1 LKVLFQ
7 TVDPAPEQALALLAK
22 HLPDAQ
28 FSLWPQGKDKVHD
41 VAVCWKPPADFFTGR
56 TFKAIFNIGAGVDA
70 LLQHGGLPSDTM
82 IVRLEDAGMAAQM
95 EEYAAWAALTYL
107 RNFNVYA
114 HQQASAQW
122 QPLQPRAREDFAV
135 GIMGLGLLGQRVA
148 GYLRDMGFTV
158 RGWNRSSRSIE
169 GVECYSGAAG
179 LHDFLAG
186 TRMLVCLLPL
196 TDETRGVLNRELL
209 SQLPPASYL
218 VNIARGLH
226 LNEAD
231 LLTLLD
237 AGHLAGATLD
247 VFAQEPL
254 PADHAFW
261 HHPKITLTPHI
272 SAQTLIEES
281 MRQIAAKI
289 AAFGRGEPVTGVVDR
304 SKGY

>member
-7 TVDPAPEQALALLAK
+7 TVDPAPEHALALLAR

-28 FSLWPQGKDKVHD
+28 FSLWPQGRDKVHD

-56 TFKAIFNIGAGVDA
+56 RFKAIFNIGAGVDA
-70 LLQHGGLPSDTM
+70 LLQHGGLPADTM

-114 HQQASAQW
+114 RQQAEVKW

-135 GIMGLGLLGQRVA
+135 GVMGLGLLGQRVA
-148 GYLRDMGFTV
+148 TYLREMGFAV
-158 RGWNRSSRSIE
+158 RGWNRSPRKIE
-169 GVECYSGAAG
+169 GVACFDGAGG
-179 LHDFLAG
+179 LPEFLAD
-186 TRMLVCLLPL
+186 THMLVCLLPL

-218 VNIARGLH
+218 VNMARGLH
-226 LNEAD
+226 LNEAE
-231 LLTLLD
+231 LLALLD

-261 HHPKITLTPHI
+261 RHPKITLTPHI
-272 SAQTLIEES
+272 SAQTLLEES
-281 MRQIAAKI
+281 MRQIATKI
-289 AAFGRGEPVTGVVDR
+289 TAFERGEPVTGAVDR